1 MQPSSN
7 ASGFLT
13 QDTNQRAGFVLME
26 AVVALAIISLFAIG
40 LLSMVGA
47 QVRGA
52 DRSKVLLVERALAED
67 RLMAV
72 EMLDYEDM
80 NDVPDSLTAGKFAA
94 PFEDFSWSIKVDPVD
109 DEYDLFRADISVSGR
124 GYTLPLTTLVH
135 EPRPVT
141 TTTTG
146 GAQQPG
152 RSQTQQPVQPGPRR

>member
-1 MQPSSN
+1 MWPVKR
-7 ASGFLT
+7 G
-13 QDTNQRAGFVLME
+13 GFVLME

-52 DRSKVLLVERALAED
+52 DRSKVLLLERALAED

-72 EMLDYEDM
+72 EMLDYEDL
-80 NDVPDSLTAGKFAA
+80 NDVPDSLTTGKFDA
-94 PFEDFSWSIKVDPVD
+94 PFEDFTWSVKVEPVD

-124 GYTLPLTTLVH
+124 GYSLPLTTLVH

-141 TTTTG
+141 TTATG
-146 GAQQPG
+146 GPQQPG
-152 RSQTQQPVQPGPRR
+152 RGQTQQPVQPGVRR